1 MSLPIL
7 YHCGK
12 HLKMHCQGSKAEKS
26 MPFLC
31 KQTVST
37 SFWKLPEAA
46 LYLSCTVLIICPW
59 TDNCCFPCMF
69 SLSCCHKKWVPPHY
83 SSQQQGLALGHQ
95 PLWLPMDFS
104 YFTIFF
110 LLFTDQ
116 GHSGLNAEII
126 CISHMGS
133 HLVKVKK
140 NQPKKKQNQKKTNS
154 FNVVFYNGSFWPI
167 QIVPQLFPA
176 FTTSFPKTYLIPSGQ
191 QPSPCRF
198 VLTQLRFFW
207 FDIFVVPQSFQTLPL
222 RPRKLSMLF

>member
-1 MSLPIL
+1 MCGGKPELCNIKFCIPRCVGVWNIQLSPPVIYCEIFYLSLGLWGYCKKRKQIIMWLPIL

-37 SFWKLPEAA
+37 SFCKLPEAA

-104 YFTIFF
+104 HFTIFF

-133 HLVKVKK
+133 YLVKVKK
-140 NQPKKKQNQKKTNS
+140 NQPKKEKKKQ
-154 FNVVFYNGSFWPI
+154 
-167 QIVPQLFPA
+167 
-176 FTTSFPKTYLIPSGQ
+176 
-191 QPSPCRF
+191 
-198 VLTQLRFFW
+198 
-207 FDIFVVPQSFQTLPL
+207 FQCCIL
-222 RPRKLSMLF
+222 

>member
-1 MSLPIL
+1 MCWCLEYPALTTSHILWDILPL
-7 YHCGK
+7 FGFMRLLQKKEADNHVTSHFVPLWQAPQDALPGF
-12 HLKMHCQGSKAEKS
+12 KS
-26 MPFLC
+26 RKVHAFSM
-31 KQTVST
+31 QTVST
-37 SFWKLPEAA
+37 SFCKLPEAA

-104 YFTIFF
+104 HFTIFF

-133 HLVKVKK
+133 YLVKVKK
-140 NQPKKKQNQKKTNS
+140 NQPKKEKKKQ
-154 FNVVFYNGSFWPI
+154 
-167 QIVPQLFPA
+167 
-176 FTTSFPKTYLIPSGQ
+176 
-191 QPSPCRF
+191 
-198 VLTQLRFFW
+198 
-207 FDIFVVPQSFQTLPL
+207 FQCCIL
-222 RPRKLSMLF
+222 